1 VAKREVSKH
10 PAPEPEPDDPIEPV
24 EETNGESP
32 ETTEPVEETTHVKP
46 ETKPPAPETPHDSGA
61 RQQAGRKVGLLLEG
75 VTAPQYVD
83 NPNADGALTLRIRI
97 GDTVYDH
104 VSTDAEGVWLYRA
117 TS

>member
-32 ETTEPVEETTHVKP
+32 ETTEPV

-104 VSTDAEGVWLYRA
+104 VSTDAEGVWLYRQV
-117 TS
+117 S